1 MENNVWLD
9 DPRTKIMLA
18 GWKAIQ
24 LVLHDHA
31 VQGHIRG
38 WNLQPIPEAMAAQQL
53 WEGLEATK
61 STDGQSDD

>member
-1 MENNVWLD
+1 MNNVWLD

-18 GWKAIQ
+18 GWAAIQ
-24 LVLHDHA
+24 PALKDYA
-31 VQGHIRG
+31 TQGYIRG
-38 WNLQPIPEAMAAQQL
+38 WNIQPIPEAVAAQQL